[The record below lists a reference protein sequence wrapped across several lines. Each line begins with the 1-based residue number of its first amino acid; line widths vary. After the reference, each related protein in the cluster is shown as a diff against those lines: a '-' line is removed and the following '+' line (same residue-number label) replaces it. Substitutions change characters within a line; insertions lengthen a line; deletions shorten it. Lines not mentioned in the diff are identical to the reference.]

1 MLKIS
6 FFVLLAAATTCFAGT
21 PEAAFESLVDAIY
34 AGDAQEFSTFLS
46 AESAGMVSM
55 ILMMLK
61 ADPEQAAADISAE
74 LGVEV
79 TAEEISGWSSAD
91 LLAMVLSAPGFIAE
105 FPPRE
110 SIHVSGSTVNGD
122 RNRAMGDSAAWAA
135 SRITPRSRTRRMR
148 RYSTHRTSFEGKCA

>member
-1 MLKIS
+1 LLKIS
-6 FFVLLAAATTCFAGT
+6 FLVLLAAATTCFAGT

-122 RNRAMGDSAAWAA
+122 SCLV
-135 SRITPRSRTRRMR
+135 
-148 RYSTHRTSFEGKCA
+148 SFTVDGIEGNMDLPMVMQNGSWKLDQSVIQAEL